1 MAVRDH
7 QEGQPEVSLTD
18 LLMVMIIM
26 MTRMMMVMLMTKMM
40 MIIIISSTDPLANI
54 IRKRSQRTKAMD
66 TWSWL
71 DQDEDEEER

>member
-26 MTRMMMVMLMTKMM
+26 MTRMKMVMLMTKMM
-40 MIIIISSTDPLANI
+40 ITII
-54 IRKRSQRTKAMD
+54 
-66 TWSWL
+66 
-71 DQDEDEEER
+71 

>member
-26 MTRMMMVMLMTKMM
+26 MTRMKMVMLMTKMM
-40 MIIIISSTDPLANI
+40 MIII
-54 IRKRSQRTKAMD
+54 
-66 TWSWL
+66 
-71 DQDEDEEER
+71 

>member
-26 MTRMMMVMLMTKMM
+26 MTRMMMATLMTKMM

-71 DQDEDEEER
+71 DEDEDEEER